1 MAELSFDNP
10 VFRVYVIAA
19 ALMVLKMIGTAWL
32 TVYRMMKVDAG
43 YRSPEDERRG
53 ALNKSPRAGQLD
65 KNEYV
70 ERIRRIHQNDGE
82 NVPLFLVIGL
92 VFVLVDP
99 GLTLAMCMLYGYA
112 ASRFLHFAAYL
123 TAHSHELR
131 ATCWTIGSLLL
142 LGMTGAV
149 LVKALA

>member
-19 ALMVLKMIGTAWL
+19 AVMVLKMIGTAWL

-43 YRSPEDERRG
+43 FRSPEDERRG
-53 ALNKSPRAGQLD
+53 ALNKSPHAGQLD
-65 KNEYV
+65 KHEYV

-99 GLTLAMCMLYGYA
+99 GLTIAMLVFFGYA
-112 ASRFLHFAAYL
+112 ASRLLHFAAYL
-123 TAHSHELR
+123 TARSHELR
-131 ATCWTIGSLLL
+131 ATCWTIGVLILM
-142 LGMTGAV
+142 GMAGAV
-149 LVKALA
+149 LVEAVA

>member
-19 ALMVLKMIGTAWL
+19 ALMVIKMIGTAWL

-92 VFVLVDP
+92 VFVLVQP

-112 ASRFLHFAAYL
+112 ASRLLHFAAYL
-123 TAHSHELR
+123 TARSHELR
-131 ATCWTIGSLLL
+131 ATCWTIGALLL
-142 LGMTGAV
+142 LGMTGAA